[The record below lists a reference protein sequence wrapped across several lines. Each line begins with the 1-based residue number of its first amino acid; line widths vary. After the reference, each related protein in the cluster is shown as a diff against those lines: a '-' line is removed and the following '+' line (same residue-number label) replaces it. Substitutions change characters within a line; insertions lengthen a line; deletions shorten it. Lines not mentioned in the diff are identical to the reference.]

1 MRILSKV
8 FLLLLLAHAA
18 SAMAQEKTRSV
29 KFDST
34 TINYVDYGKGSEALV
49 FVHCWSCNLGF
60 WNENLLAFKDR
71 TRIIAL
77 DLPGHG
83 ASGTPASKITMDMF
97 ARSVNAVMEDAG
109 VRKAVLVGHSMGTPV
124 IRQFY
129 RLFPDKAL
137 ALVIVDGSLMPFR
150 PREVLDQI
158 IAQFRGPD
166 YKQAVERFVGPMTG
180 TVKSPKTVEQIKA
193 SMLNTPQ
200 PVVIGAMEAM
210 VDDSIWKDDPIRV
223 PVLALMA
230 PNPFWTAEYEKYVR
244 SIAPNMEYQKWEGV
258 SHFLMMDEPKKFND
272 SVTAFLVKNRLIGY
286 K

>member
-1 MRILSKV
+1 M
-8 FLLLLLAHAA
+8 
-18 SAMAQEKTRSV
+18 
-29 KFDST
+29 
-34 TINYVDYGKGSEALV
+34 
-49 FVHCWSCNLGF
+49 
-60 WNENLLAFKDR
+60 
-71 TRIIAL
+71 
-77 DLPGHG
+77 
-83 ASGTPASKITMDMF
+83 PASKITMDLF

-129 RLFPDKAL
+129 RIFPEKTL
-137 ALVIVDGSLMPFR
+137 AFVIVDGSLKPFFR
-150 PREVLDQI
+150 GEVAEQML
-158 IAQFRGPD
+158 AQFRGPNH
-166 YKQAVERFVGPMTG
+166 KQAIEGVISAMTG
-180 TVKSPKTVEQIKA
+180 TVKNPKTIEQIRA

-200 PVVIGAMEAM
+200 PAIVGAMESM

-230 PNPFWTAEYEKYVR
+230 PNPFWTADYENYAK

-258 SHFLMMDEPKKFND
+258 SHFLMMDEPQKFND